1 MSFTDTGHFSDPF
14 GGGGGVAGA
23 NPGAS
28 GGVLG
33 GPGFGGGESKLTGTN
48 APGTISPFEQQ
59 TVGRAANLSGEAMQ
73 NRYAQLGLAATGATP
88 GHTSQKTGLHV
99 PGTPGSAPGG
109 LGGGPLPTAEA
120 MDLGTGFP
128 GGLPSLGGGITGEAE
143 ATLGEIQNAQLQQS
157 GGSGGGGK
165 GGGGGGG
172 KGGGMGSMLPLLMG
186 GK

>member
-14 GGGGGVAGA
+14 GGSGGVAGA
-23 NPGAS
+23 NPGAPS
-28 GGVLG
+28 
-33 GPGFGGGESKLTGTN
+33 GFGGGESKLTGTN

-73 NRYAQLGLAATGATP
+73 NRYAQLGLAGVGATP
-88 GHTSQKTGLHV
+88 GRLNAKGHHV
-99 PGTPGSAPGG
+99 GGTPGSAPGG

-128 GGLPSLGGGITGEAE
+128 GGLPSLGGGVTGEAE

-157 GGSGGGGK
+157 GSGQGGGGGK
-165 GGGGGGG
+165 GGGG
-172 KGGGMGSMLPLLMG
+172 KGGGAGSLLPLLAG